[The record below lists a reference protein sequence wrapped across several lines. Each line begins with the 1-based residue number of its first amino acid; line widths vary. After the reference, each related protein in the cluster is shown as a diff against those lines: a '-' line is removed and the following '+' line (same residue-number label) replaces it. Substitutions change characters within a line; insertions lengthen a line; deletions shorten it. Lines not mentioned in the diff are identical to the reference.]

1 MSNAQRVVITGLGSV
16 NACGL
21 TVPESWE
28 KVKAGGSGIGPI
40 TVFDHS
46 EMTSK
51 IAAEL
56 KDFDPT
62 VAVERHEVKR
72 YDPFIQYALV
82 AAKEAVLHS
91 RIDFGATD
99 LDRAGSIIGSGIGGL
114 QTIEEQYTVLG
125 KRGARRIS
133 PYFVPK
139 IMMNAATGQ
148 VSIEYGLRGG
158 NFATA
163 SACASSAHALGLA
176 FRSVRDGELDIV
188 LTGGSEAVITPLCV
202 AGFCALKALST
213 AYNDEPERASRPF
226 DLNRDGF
233 VLGEGSGILMF
244 ENLEHAKARG
254 ATIYA
259 EVKGFGQTADAY
271 NIVQPAPGGRGAARA
286 MSLALADGG
295 LEPGDIDY
303 INAHGTSTPF
313 NDKLETLAIHSVFGD
328 HAAKLAVSSSKS
340 MVGHLLG
347 ASGAVELIFT
357 ALSIHEE
364 FIHPTANYETP
375 DPECDLDY
383 VPNVGRKAVIRNAL
397 SNSLGFG
404 GHNASLLIGKY
415 EDE

>member
-1 MSNAQRVVITGLGSV
+1 MSNARRVVITGYGTV

-21 TVPESWE
+21 TASDSWE
-28 KVKAGGSGIGPI
+28 AVRSGRSGAGPI
-40 TVFDHS
+40 TRFDPA

-56 KDFDPT
+56 KEFDPT
-62 VAVERHEVKR
+62 VAVEKHEVKR

-82 AAKEAVLHS
+82 AAKEAVEHCG
-91 RIDFGATD
+91 IDFDSAD
-99 LDRAGSIIGSGIGGL
+99 LDMCGSIIGSGIGGL

-163 SACASSAHALGLA
+163 SACASAAHAVGMA
-176 FRSVRDGELDIV
+176 YRSVRDGELDFA

-202 AGFCALKALST
+202 AGFCALKALTTS
-213 AYNDEPERASRPF
+213 YNDEPTRASRPF
-226 DLNRDGF
+226 DAKRDGF
-233 VLGEGSGILMF
+233 LLGEGAGVLVF
-244 ENLEHAKARG
+244 ESLEHARARG

-259 EVKGFGQTADAY
+259 EVKGFAQTADAY
-271 NIVQPAPGGRGAARA
+271 NIVQPAPEGKGAARA
-286 MSLALADGG
+286 MSLALKDAG
-295 LEPGDIDY
+295 LEPDAIDY
-303 INAHGTSTPF
+303 VNAHGTSTPF
-313 NDKLETLAIHSVFGD
+313 NDRLETEAIKRVFGE
-328 HAAKLAVSSSKS
+328 HARKLAVSSSKS
-340 MVGHLLG
+340 MIGHLLG

-357 ALSIHEE
+357 ICSINDG
-364 FIHPTANYETP
+364 FLHPTVNQEESDP
-375 DPECDLDY
+375 DCDLDY
-383 VPNVGRKAVIRNAL
+383 VPNVGRDAEVRNAI

-404 GHNASLLIGKY
+404 GHNASVIVGKF
-415 EDE
+415 EE

>member
-1 MSNAQRVVITGLGSV
+1 MSNAKRVVITGYGTV

-21 TVPESWE
+21 TASESWE
-28 KVKAGGSGIGPI
+28 AVRAGRSGVGPI
-40 TVFDHS
+40 TRFDS
-46 EMTSK
+46 EEMTSK

-62 VAVERHEVKR
+62 VAMAKHEVKR

-82 AAKEAVLHS
+82 AAKEAVEHS
-91 RIDFGATD
+91 GID
-99 LDRAGSIIGSGIGGL
+99 LDSADRDRCGSIIGSGIGGL

-148 VSIEYGLRGG
+148 VSIQHGLRGG

-163 SACASSAHALGLA
+163 SACASAAHAVGMA
-176 FRSVRDGELDIV
+176 FRAIRDGELDFA
-188 LTGGSEAVITPLCV
+188 LTGGSEAVVTPLCV

-213 AYNDEPERASRPF
+213 GYNDDPTRASRPF
-226 DLNRDGF
+226 DNKRDGF
-233 VLGEGSGILMF
+233 VLGEGAGVLAF
-244 ENLEHAKARG
+244 ESLEHARARG

-259 EVKGFGQTADAY
+259 EMKGFGQTADAY
-271 NIVQPAPGGRGAARA
+271 NIVQPAPEGRGAGRA
-286 MSLALADGG
+286 MNLALEDAG
-295 LEPGDIDY
+295 LAPADIDY
-303 INAHGTSTPF
+303 VNAHGTSTPF
-313 NDKLETLAIHSVFGD
+313 NDRLETQAIKRIFGD
-328 HAAKLAVSSSKS
+328 HAPKLAISSSKS

-357 ALSIHEE
+357 ICSINDG
-364 FIHPTANYETP
+364 FLHPTINQEEP
-375 DPECDLDY
+375 DPDCDLDY
-383 VPNVGRKAVIRNAL
+383 IPNEGRTAETRYAI

-404 GHNASLLIGKY
+404 GHNASVIVGKF
-415 EDE
+415 EG